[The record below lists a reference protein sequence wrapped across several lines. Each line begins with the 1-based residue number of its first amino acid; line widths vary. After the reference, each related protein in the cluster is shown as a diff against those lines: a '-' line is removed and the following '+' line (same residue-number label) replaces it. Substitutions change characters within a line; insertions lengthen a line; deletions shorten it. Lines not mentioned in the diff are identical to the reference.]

1 MPCRHQANDD
11 RRNGTAE
18 TIDTGT
24 LLPIGPTFDE
34 IFVGQK
40 PILMGVEPNSFCWVV
55 GDLAENRDG
64 PSWARHFDGFG
75 QLEHAVTDA
84 GSGLLKGLTL
94 SNEHRQQAGREPIE
108 HTLDVFH
115 TKYEGN
121 RAWRVTEAR
130 VWKAQKKADD
140 LWRPLEKRRQQGK
153 SIRSQTQRAHAA
165 SRRAEEL
172 LEDAIQIVT
181 AWKQVCSALEWFTPE
196 GELNT
201 SQAAR
206 EKLNTWLPLL
216 KGDTWAKTVR
226 MLERSESLSF
236 LDRVAKQLEDL
247 PLDEQ
252 DRQDALRLEAIRRR
266 PGLIRGEDAA
276 SRALR
281 AWHLV
286 VSLRMTRDESFRSA
300 VEMVRNVFRTCWRA
314 SSLVEGI
321 NSVVRMQQAQHR
333 KLTAGLIDLKRFY
346 WNCRQFRTGRRKNQ
360 SPYELL
366 GVRLPVDDWWQ
377 LLKLAP
383 DELRNHGGLSG
394 EWHLVFANSFEDKKF
409 GLVSRYHKP
418 IVWLGPAF
426 FLPRLNPVRSISDA
440 MDGDGI

>member
-1 MPCRHQANDD
+1 MLDEFTRPLVIE
-11 RRNGTAE
+11 G
-18 TIDTGT
+18 
-24 LLPIGPTFDE
+24 TFDE

-64 PSWARHFDGFG
+64 PSWARHFDGFE

-84 GSGLLKGLTL
+84 GSGLLKGLAL
-94 SNEHRQQAGREPIE
+94 SNERRQQADREPIE

-121 RAWRVTEAR
+121 RAWRVTESR
-130 VWKAQKKADD
+130 LWKAQKKADD

-153 SIRSQTQRAHAA
+153 SIRSKTQQAHAA
-165 SRRAEEL
+165 SRHAEQL
-172 LEDAIQIVT
+172 LEEAIQIET
-181 AWKQVCSALEWFTPE
+181 AWKQACSALEWFTPE

-201 SQAAR
+201 REAAR
-206 EKLNTWLPLL
+206 EKLKTWLPFL

-226 MLERSESLSF
+226 MLERPQSLTF
-236 LDRVAKQLEDL
+236 LDRIAQQLKTL

-252 DRQDALRLEAIRRR
+252 DRRDALRVEAIRRC
-266 PGLIRGEDAA
+266 PNLIRGEDAH

-286 VSLRMTRDESFRSA
+286 ASVRMARDESFRVA
-300 VEMVRNVFRTCWRA
+300 VEMVRDLFRRCWRA

-321 NSVVRMQQAQHR
+321 NSVVRMQQARHR

-346 WNCRQFRTGRRKNQ
+346 WNCRRFRTGRRKNR
-360 SPYELL
+360 SPYEML
-366 GVRLPVDDWWQ
+366 GVQLPIDDWWE
-377 LLKLAP
+377 LLKLEP
-383 DELRNHGGLSG
+383 DQLRKQLS
-394 EWHLVFANSFEDKKF
+394 EQ
-409 GLVSRYHKP
+409 
-418 IVWLGPAF
+418 
-426 FLPRLNPVRSISDA
+426 
-440 MDGDGI
+440 

>member
-1 MPCRHQANDD
+1 MLDEFTRPLVIE
-11 RRNGTAE
+11 GS
-18 TIDTGT
+18 
-24 LLPIGPTFDE
+24 FDE

-64 PSWARHFDGFG
+64 LSWARHFDGFE

-84 GSGLLKGLTL
+84 GSGLLKGLAL
-94 SNEHRQQAGREPIE
+94 SNERRQQADREPIE

-121 RAWRVTEAR
+121 RAWRVTESR
-130 VWKAQKKADD
+130 VWKSQKKADD

-153 SIRSQTQRAHAA
+153 SIRSKTQQAHAA
-165 SRRAEEL
+165 SRHAEQL
-172 LEDAIQIVT
+172 LEEAIQIET
-181 AWKQVCSALEWFTPE
+181 AWKQACSALEWFTPE

-201 SQAAR
+201 REAAR
-206 EKLNTWLPLL
+206 EKLDTWLPFL
-216 KGDTWAKTVR
+216 KGDSWAKTVR
-226 MLERSESLSF
+226 MLERPQSLTF
-236 LDRVAKQLEDL
+236 LGRIAQQLEAL

-252 DRQDALRLEAIRRR
+252 DRRDALRVEAIRRC
-266 PGLIRGEDAA
+266 PNLIRGEDSH

-286 VSLRMTRDESFRSA
+286 ASVRMARDESFRVA
-300 VEMVRNVFRTCWRA
+300 VEMVRDRIRKCWRA

-321 NSVVRMQQAQHR
+321 NSVVRMQQARHR

-346 WNCRQFRTGRRKNQ
+346 WNCRRFRTGRRKNR

-366 GVRLPVDDWWQ
+366 GVQLPIDDWWE
-377 LLKLAP
+377 LLKLEPAQ
-383 DELRNHGGLSG
+383 LRKRLS
-394 EWHLVFANSFEDKKF
+394 EQ
-409 GLVSRYHKP
+409 
-418 IVWLGPAF
+418 
-426 FLPRLNPVRSISDA
+426 
-440 MDGDGI
+440 